1 MHFLKVYYDSVLNY
15 VMKLVISLL
24 WVIYLVCMQNFPWDL
39 DLVPPPP
46 IPLYTHPFRSWIAC
60 HPQNNTSRLHV
71 TLRLERFP
79 IWTPRR
85 HLVIICPPKHSIG
98 NVYRQWTKV
107 SRMRPSDKNVG
118 VQHSGSCTSKL
129 VCMYVCVYVCL
140 CMCVWPGTETS
151 FSKFAAFKW

>member
-1 MHFLKVYYDSVLNY
+1 
-15 VMKLVISLL
+15 MKLVISLL

-46 IPLYTHPFRSWIAC
+46 IPLYTHPFRSWIVC

-85 HLVIICPPKHSIG
+85 HLVIICPPSTRLGMYI
-98 NVYRQWTKV
+98 V
-107 SRMRPSDKNVG
+107 SEPKSVAWDQVSDKNVG
-118 VQHSGSCTSKL
+118 VQRSGSCTSKL
-129 VCMYVCVYVCL
+129 VCMCVCVCVCVPVYVCV
-140 CMCVWPGTETS
+140 WPRTETS

>member
-1 MHFLKVYYDSVLNY
+1 
-15 VMKLVISLL
+15 MKLVISLL

-85 HLVIICPPKHSIG
+85 HLVIICPPQALHWECVSSV
-98 NVYRQWTKV
+98 NQSQSHETKWQKRWCSTLWKLYV
-107 SRMRPSDKNVG
+107 K
-118 VQHSGSCTSKL
+118 TS
-129 VCMYVCVYVCL
+129 VYVCVCICVSVYVC
-140 CMCVWPGTETS
+140 VTRDRNQ
-151 FSKFAAFKW
+151 F

>member
-1 MHFLKVYYDSVLNY
+1 
-15 VMKLVISLL
+15 MKLVISLL
-24 WVIYLVCMQNFPWDL
+24 WVIYLVCMQNFQWDL
-39 DLVPPPP
+39 DLVPPTPN
-46 IPLYTHPFRSWIAC
+46 PLINTCISQLNSMLPSKQHNSITCYTQSWTF
-60 HPQNNTSRLHV
+60 PNLNSTE
-71 TLRLERFP
+71 TLGHYL
-79 IWTPRR
+79 
-85 HLVIICPPKHSIG
+85 PPKHSIG